1 MMTLFPMTL
10 MIRDVVPSMC
20 HIVTAQTH
28 IVTAQTVI
36 VNFENSSSWLL
47 VNSKQKPMF

>member
-20 HIVTAQTH
+20 HIVTAQT
-28 IVTAQTVI
+28 VI
-36 VNFENSSSWLL
+36 ANFENSSNWLL